1 MTLIRV
7 FSADPHEDTLARRL
21 LISRAKAY
29 EVARE
34 VGVVQIGG
42 CVRVDSAAVDRF
54 VHSRLTYGSRRQ
66 RREASALRVL
76 RGFSSPA
83 ILTRKRG

>member
-1 MTLIRV
+1 MTLIRI
-7 FSADPHEDTLARRL
+7 FSVDTQEDTLARRL
-21 LISRAKAY
+21 LVSRAKAY
-29 EVARE
+29 EVVRE
-34 VGVVQIGG
+34 IGAVQIGG

-54 VHSRLTYGSRRQ
+54 VQSRITYGSRR
-66 RREASALRVL
+66 RCGEGAALRVL